1 MIATG
6 PRLWPIF
13 PTEEIVHGE
22 RCGIF
27 LKMRSGFQLLTKMMW
42 GYFAGADCL
51 TFSWN
56 GQASQRVWNVL
67 KVKCQI
73 LLNMEISFLVQIGS
87 RRNDCLARHFSVTNH
102 LEVTSSMERFIVW
115 RIFSIWQKFFVLL
128 SPQNSVRCPRYRHT
142 WIWWILV
149 KTSKCKRFPA
159 GKMDY
164 LSKVP
169 LPQWNA
175 WKRVSFIS
183 QPKFL
188 EFLQSATKLLRHC
201 TQIG

>member
-6 PRLWPIF
+6 PRLWSII

-87 RRNDCLARHFSVTNH
+87 RRNDCLARHFSVTIRSDFIDGKIHRVKNIFH
-102 LEVTSSMERFIVW
+102 LTEILRSPFSSK
-115 RIFSIWQKFFVLL
+115 FSTVPQI
-128 SPQNSVRCPRYRHT
+128 SPYLD
-142 WIWWILV
+142 LV
-149 KTSKCKRFPA
+149 NPCEDF
-159 GKMDY
+159 
-164 LSKVP
+164 
-169 LPQWNA
+169 
-175 WKRVSFIS
+175 
-183 QPKFL
+183 
-188 EFLQSATKLLRHC
+188 
-201 TQIG
+201 

>member
-87 RRNDCLARHFSVTNH
+87 RRNDCLARHFSVTIIWKWLH
-102 LEVTSSMERFIVW
+102 RWKDSSCEEYFPFDRNSSFPFLLKIQYGAPDIAIPGSGESLW
-115 RIFSIWQKFFVLL
+115 RLL
-128 SPQNSVRCPRYRHT
+128 NVNVFQQEKWT
-142 WIWWILV
+142 
-149 KTSKCKRFPA
+149 TF
-159 GKMDY
+159 
-164 LSKVP
+164 
-169 LPQWNA
+169 
-175 WKRVSFIS
+175 
-183 QPKFL
+183 PKFHSRSETPENVFHL
-188 EFLQSATKLLRHC
+188 YPSLNFWNIYNGQQNCWDIVLK
-201 TQIG
+201 

>member
-13 PTEEIVHGE
+13 PTEEIVYGE

-42 GYFAGADCL
+42 EYFAGADCL

-87 RRNDCLARHFSVTNH
+87 RRNDCLVRHFSVTNH
-102 LEVTSSMERFIVW
+102 LEVTSSMEN
-115 RIFSIWQKFFVLL
+115 IFHLTEILRSPFSSKFSTVPQI
-128 SPQNSVRCPRYRHT
+128 SPYLD
-142 WIWWILV
+142 LV
-149 KTSKCKRFPA
+149 NPCEDF
-159 GKMDY
+159 
-164 LSKVP
+164 
-169 LPQWNA
+169 
-175 WKRVSFIS
+175 
-183 QPKFL
+183 
-188 EFLQSATKLLRHC
+188 
-201 TQIG
+201 

>member
-1 MIATG
+1 MTATG

-87 RRNDCLARHFSVTNH
+87 RRINCLARHFSVINH

-115 RIFSIWQKFFVLL
+115 RIYIFHLTEILRSPFSSKFSTVPQI
-128 SPQNSVRCPRYRHT
+128 SPYLD
-142 WIWWILV
+142 LV
-149 KTSKCKRFPA
+149 NPCEDF
-159 GKMDY
+159 
-164 LSKVP
+164 
-169 LPQWNA
+169 
-175 WKRVSFIS
+175 
-183 QPKFL
+183 
-188 EFLQSATKLLRHC
+188 
-201 TQIG
+201 